1 MNIRALNAYEFKIDG
16 KKYIGAVEDVVK
28 ESGLTED
35 YLRKIIDA
43 PDIETYGELIGK
55 KYPVFYMMDR
65 ATDMLQMKGTRHE
78 LAQQLDIQMESLY
91 KHTKYKLIFADE
103 YKFEA
108 IEEVR
113 EPEETSQPV
122 KKKSLMPFAGPV
134 PFRASRYVESLYQ
147 SYFKKWSDVK

>member
-1 MNIRALNAYEFKIDG
+1 MNVRALNAYEFKIDG

-108 IEEVR
+108 IERVPAVKE
-113 EPEETSQPV
+113 PV
-122 KKKSLMPFAGPV
+122 KRVRKKQLLPFAGPV
-134 PFRASRYVESLYQ
+134 PFRASKYVESLYQ
-147 SYFKKWSDVK
+147 SYFKGWSDVK

>member
-1 MNIRALNAYEFKIDG
+1 MNVRALNTYEFKIDG

-35 YLRKIIDA
+35 FLRKIIDA

-65 ATDMLQMKGTRHE
+65 TTDTLQMKGTRHE

-108 IEEVR
+108 IERVPAVKE
-113 EPEETSQPV
+113 PV
-122 KKKSLMPFAGPV
+122 KRVRKKQLLPFAGPV
-134 PFRASRYVESLYQ
+134 PFRASKYVESLHD
-147 SYFKKWSDVK
+147 SYFKGWSDVK